1 MRYSGFEKN
10 QFEDTVTGREHY
22 FKRAIA
28 PFLPELK
35 LIMQQWTI
43 ASSRKLALIN

>member
-10 QFEDTVTGREHY
+10 QFENTVTGLKHY

-28 PFLPELK
+28 HFPPEPK
-35 LIMQQWTI
+35 QLIDY
-43 ASSRKLALIN
+43 ALVRDGEV